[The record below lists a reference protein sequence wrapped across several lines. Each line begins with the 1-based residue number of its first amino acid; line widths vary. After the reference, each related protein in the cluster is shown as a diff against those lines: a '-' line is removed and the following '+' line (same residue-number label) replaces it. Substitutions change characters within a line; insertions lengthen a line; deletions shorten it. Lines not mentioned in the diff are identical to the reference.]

1 MHRTAIRTLVPLAA
15 ALAALAGCGDSDG
28 RASRDGS
35 DFDLPSGGDAA
46 LEEGDVYAIV
56 SRDGKARLGLTRD
69 EVYVRMSDEL
79 LAEVDR
85 EMEEGAA
92 EAGEGIGGDIARGVI
107 GGVSRALR
115 TSVGVDVE
123 EVEDVQ
129 YHHGAIVLVGAEDA
143 FEHLSIGDDPLLES
157 FREEDVRRFAQ
168 AFREVKT
175 EARMDAGGADTGAAA
190 DTTR

>member
-1 MHRTAIRTLVPLAA
+1 MHRTGIRTLVPLAA
-15 ALAALAGCGDSDG
+15 ALAALAGCGDGGSDG
-28 RASRDGS
+28 SG
-35 DFDLPSGGDAA
+35 FDLPSGGDAA

-107 GGVSRALR
+107 GGVSQALR

-129 YHHGAIVLVGAEDA
+129 YQHGAVVLVGAEDA